1 MRKWERRGSGKSEC
15 FEVGIRNAE
24 VGKDGSGNVLKWE
37 VGKIK
42 MRKNIESPEA
52 DKCRRNV
59 SCLFYTKD

>member
-1 MRKWERRGSGKSEC
+1 MGCQGERRGSANGL
-15 FEVGIRNAE
+15 EVGSRNAE